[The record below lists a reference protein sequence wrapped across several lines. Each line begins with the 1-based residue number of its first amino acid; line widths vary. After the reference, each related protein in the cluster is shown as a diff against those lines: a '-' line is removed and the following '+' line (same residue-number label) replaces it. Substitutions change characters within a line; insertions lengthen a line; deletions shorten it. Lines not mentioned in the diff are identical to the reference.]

1 MIHMSLFTK
10 QKLTYRLEN
19 EFMIMRVRK
28 EGKGTVTE
36 FGINMYTL
44 LYLKWVNNK
53 DL

>member
-1 MIHMSLFTK
+1 MMQMNLFTK

-19 EFMIMRVRK
+19 EFMIMRVGK

-36 FGINMYTL
+36 FGINVYTL
-44 LYLKWVNNK
+44 LYLKWVNTK